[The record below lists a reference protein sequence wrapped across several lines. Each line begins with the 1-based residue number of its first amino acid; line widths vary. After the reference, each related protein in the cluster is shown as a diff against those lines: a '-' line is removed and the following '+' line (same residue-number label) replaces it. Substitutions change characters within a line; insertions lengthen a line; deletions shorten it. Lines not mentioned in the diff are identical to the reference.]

1 MIRTHVFKRPS
12 AERTSPEYQRGAM
25 CVQQFDD
32 SLNSAIRNTM
42 SHFATVFIDVRAKGS
57 TVGSCSFS
65 ILQNFHTQ
73 PTDKT
78 KNKPTKTIVHGQP
91 EKRRAQPPSAHKRSD
106 TRFLTRTPLRT
117 KTGGTQTNRNGNIND
132 PSAGSP
138 TETLL
143 RLLLPLTD
151 QVGTVSRRIPGDRC
165 RPPGLQSKVLAKP
178 VNR

>member
-1 MIRTHVFKRPS
+1 MNNNLVLQMIRTHVFKRPS

-117 KTGGTQTNRNGNIND
+117 KTGGTQTTE
-132 PSAGSP
+132 
-138 TETLL
+138 TETLMILPQVHL
-143 RLLLPLTD
+143 R
-151 QVGTVSRRIPGDRC
+151 
-165 RPPGLQSKVLAKP
+165 KP
-178 VNR
+178 CYDFYFL